1 MFKFEQRETAMKRH
15 TIRLPFST
23 KPHWIAGAPAIFLF
37 GMAWALLE
45 IGLAAGFK
53 GQHESLLS
61 AITLTIIGFG
71 VYEALK
77 TMLWIH
83 RTRLTLTESGL
94 LWESGIIKKRLPT
107 SVDYADI
114 INVNAVVH
122 PVGQLFDYGF
132 LRVDTIDGRPLP
144 LFPVTNISLVTEIL
158 EHKRSESR
166 KSKRSNL
173 NE

>member
-1 MFKFEQRETAMKRH
+1 MKRH

-83 RTRLTLTESGL
+83 ACFFKSNEGL
-94 LWESGIIKKRLPT
+94 RRRFPWK
-107 SVDYADI
+107 Y
-114 INVNAVVH
+114 
-122 PVGQLFDYGF
+122 
-132 LRVDTIDGRPLP
+132 TIDEYQPDELKNIF
-144 LFPVTNISLVTEIL
+144 LFSSVSV
-158 EHKRSESR
+158 
-166 KSKRSNL
+166 
-173 NE
+173 